1 MASPADPFATLGL
14 PPDADASAVRSARRR
29 LALELHPD
37 RGGDAERMQE
47 INVAFEEAMAQIE
60 EAGDA
65 APTGG
70 STPAEPSPSEE
81 PEPGPAAPPDV
92 EPSDGSPPWGPP
104 RVEHDEPSFV
114 IEALPAV
121 AYEALLLVAMRMGDV
136 LLDDPPYL
144 LEARLDGPGECWCRL
159 ELLPEAGATT
169 IMLTVT
175 GIEGTVPPIE
185 VVRDRWIHNL
195 NLVGL
200 LDP

>member
-1 MASPADPFATLGL
+1 VASPAEPDPFATLGL
-14 PPDADASAVRSARRR
+14 PPDADATAVRAARRR
-29 LALELHPD
+29 LALKLHPD
-37 RGGDAERMQE
+37 RGGDIERMQE
-47 INVAFEEAMAQIE
+47 INVAFEEAMALLE
-60 EAGDA
+60 EGGEAT
-65 APTGG
+65 PTAEA
-70 STPAEPSPSEE
+70 TPPSAEE
-81 PEPGPAAPPDV
+81 PARDVPDEEPANG
-92 EPSDGSPPWGPP
+92 EPPWGPP

-175 GIEGTVPPIE
+175 GIEGEVPPIE

>member
-1 MASPADPFATLGL
+1 VTVAAPAEPDPFATLGL
-14 PPDADASAVRSARRR
+14 PPDADATAVRAARRR
-29 LALELHPD
+29 LALKLHPD
-37 RGGDAERMQE
+37 RGGDIEQMQE
-47 INVAFEEAMAQIE
+47 INVAFEEAMARLE

-65 APTGG
+65 APA
-70 STPAEPSPSEE
+70 SAPTPPEE
-81 PEPGPAAPPDV
+81 PAPPAAD
-92 EPSDGSPPWGPP
+92 EDAGNGEPPWGPP